1 MGSLARLSFSVRAL
15 YTMAAFG
22 RAVSGMLR
30 CLQEISKRSCL
41 FSLALQS
48 ICTCFARTV
57 SAMVCCGLVFQ
68 GFPTSSSRVLPQT
81 PVIFCWLED
90 SGGSTC
96 PEEVVVVGLSCLL
109 ETLEDRLPLCLPPAN
124 KAFLGL

>member
-22 RAVSGMLR
+22 RALSGVLP

-41 FSLALQS
+41 FSLTLLS
-48 ICTCFARTV
+48 ICRCFARTV
-57 SAMVCCGLVFQ
+57 PAMVCCDLVFQ
-68 GFPTSSSRVLPQT
+68 GCPPSSSRVLPQT
-81 PVIFCWLED
+81 PVIFRWPED
-90 SGGSTC
+90 SGSTY

-109 ETLEDRLPLCLPPAN
+109 ETLEDGLPLCLPPAN